1 MSDIKV
7 LVWLFPVIFIFHDF
21 EEIIFMQPWISR
33 NSLYLSKR
41 FPALS
46 KRVLPHFG
54 KITTASFAA
63 GVAEE
68 FLLISV
74 ITVVSYLTDWY
85 SLWIGL
91 FIAFTIHL
99 VIHCLQALAVG
110 KYVPS
115 IVTSVICLPLCVYI
129 IKYSIIL
136 FPVYT
141 IVLYSVLGLVIM
153 AVNLIAVHRGMDVF
167 SRWLSRYGQ
176 TGK

>member
-21 EEIIFMQPWISR
+21 EEIIFVQPWISR

-68 FLLISV
+68 FLLISI
-74 ITVVSYLTDWY
+74 ITAVSYMTTWY

-99 VIHCLQALAVG
+99 IIHCFQALAIG

-115 IVTSVICLPLCVYI
+115 VVTSIICLPLCAYI
-129 IKYSIIL
+129 INDLIKS
-136 FPVYT
+136 FAVDT

-167 SRWLSRYGQ
+167 GRWLSRYGQ
-176 TGK
+176 QGK